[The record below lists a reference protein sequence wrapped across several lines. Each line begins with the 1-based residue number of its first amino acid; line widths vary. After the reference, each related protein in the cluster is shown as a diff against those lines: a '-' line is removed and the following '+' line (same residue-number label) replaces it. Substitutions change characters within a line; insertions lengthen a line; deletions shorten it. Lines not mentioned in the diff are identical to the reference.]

1 MVLIIASG
9 CYVGWNIGANDTAN
23 CVGTAVGAGLLSFRK
38 AVVLVALFVFLGALL
53 EGDQVMKTIGKG
65 IVKTDL
71 PVAAVVTILLC
82 SGFWVSIATFYRV
95 PVSTS
100 QAIVGGVVGA
110 GLAAG
115 AEVNYG
121 KLLSILQS
129 WLISPLAALVFALVL
144 CHLLNTLLRRI
155 KAEGLLVRNA
165 IGRMTIFS
173 GCYMAYTMGANN
185 VGNAVG
191 PIANLSIFSNMT
203 LLAIGGVAIA
213 IGALTYGKKVSE
225 TVGKN
230 ITSLDAVGA
239 FSAQAAA
246 AASLHLFTIY
256 GIPVSTSAA
265 IVGAVIGVGLTRG
278 ARAVK
283 GGTILTIALGW
294 ALTPTLAALTSFL
307 VYTSVMTFF

>member
-1 MVLIIASG
+1 LVLIIASG

-38 AVVLVALFVFLGALL
+38 AVVLVAIFVVLGAMM
-53 EGDQVMKTIGKG
+53 EGEQVMKTIGKG

-82 SGFWVSIATFYRV
+82 SGFWVSIATFYQI

-115 AEVNYG
+115 AEINYW
-121 KLLSILQS
+121 KLLTILES
-129 WLISPLAALVFALVL
+129 WVISPLFALVL
-144 CHLLNTLLRRI
+144 ALVLYHLLNLLLRQI
-155 KAEGLLVRNA
+155 KAGGLLVRNA
-165 IGRMTIFS
+165 IGRMTVFS

-185 VGNAVG
+185 VGNAIG
-191 PIANLSIFSNMT
+191 PIANLTILSNFT
-203 LLAIGGVAIA
+203 LLTIGGIAIA

-225 TVGKN
+225 TVGKK
-230 ITSLDAVGA
+230 ITYLDAVGA
-239 FSAQAAA
+239 FSAQVAA
-246 AASLHLFTIY
+246 AASLHLFTVY

-265 IVGAVIGVGLTRG
+265 IVGAVIGVGLNRG
-278 ARAVK
+278 AQAVK
-283 GGTILTIALGW
+283 GRTILAIVVGW
-294 ALTPTLAALTSFL
+294 VLTPTLAALTSFL
-307 VYTSVMTFF
+307 VYISLMTFF